1 MTGMR
6 IQLSVCGGAGRVA
19 GPAGVSRPACFKP
32 LLMVLLGSASMA
44 CAFAA
49 LGVALYANGPS
60 AAAAL
65 LFGSIGGLAGLL
77 CALLQWVVD
86 GLPVPQRA
94 ALPAEALARL
104 MRATLASA
112 ASERPARPGS
122 AADRRPAPADARR
135 VANSAFGA

>member
-1 MTGMR
+1 M
-6 IQLSVCGGAGRVA
+6 L
-19 GPAGVSRPACFKP
+19 KP

-60 AAAAL
+60 VAAAL
-65 LFGSIGGLAGLL
+65 LFGSMGGLAGLL

-86 GLPVPQRA
+86 GLPLPQRA
-94 ALPAEALARL
+94 ALPAEALARRV
-104 MRATLASA
+104 RATLAGAASA

-122 AADRRPAPADARR
+122 GADRRTAPADARR
-135 VANSAFGA
+135 VSNSAFGA

>member
-1 MTGMR
+1 M
-6 IQLSVCGGAGRVA
+6 
-19 GPAGVSRPACFKP
+19 FKP

-49 LGVALYANGPS
+49 LGVALYAHGPS
-60 AAAAL
+60 VAAAL

-77 CALLQWVVD
+77 CALLQWVFD

-94 ALPAEALARL
+94 ALPAEALAR
-104 MRATLASA
+104 MVRGTLASA

-122 AADRRPAPADARR
+122 AADRRLAPAAAHR
-135 VANSAFGA
+135 VANSAFNA

>member
-1 MTGMR
+1 M
-6 IQLSVCGGAGRVA
+6 I
-19 GPAGVSRPACFKP
+19 KP
-32 LLMVLLGSASMA
+32 LLMVLLGGASMA

-49 LGVALYANGPS
+49 MGVALYAHGPS

-65 LFGSIGGLAGLL
+65 LFGSMGALAGLL
-77 CALLQWVVD
+77 CAVLQWVFD

-104 MRATLASA
+104 VRATLASA

-122 AADRRPAPADARR
+122 AADPRPAPADARR